1 MSGSITVTAQFP
13 VGTIELDFSATL
25 TISVID
31 CNAKLNSASAS
42 GSRYFS
48 PAATYSMEEVS
59 QDNFKV
65 ALNQATSVLQFNAWK
80 GTSAQSNNE
89 DEACGPLAYELRLT
103 SGSNADSEVDAS

>member
-1 MSGSITVTAQFP
+1 MKNTYHELVLKSVSFEWISCVQLLNKDSSTGS
-13 VGTIELDFSATL
+13 
-25 TISVID
+25 
-31 CNAKLNSASAS
+31 
-42 GSRYFS
+42 YFS

-103 SGSNADSEVDAS
+103 SGSNADSRVDAS